1 MKLRF
6 LRFCLG
12 SLLVSLALVAFAAC
26 GGDDDEASP
35 TAAAPTSPTTSSAS
49 PTAAAS
55 PQPTSTPETRTVTD
69 MAGRAVM
76 VPWEVE
82 RVATS
87 GSVPVLNSFLF
98 AVGAGDRI
106 VSGLPPFAQN
116 PRWDFQNTF
125 APQLANSPQVD
136 TADRTPDLEAFLSV
150 EPDVTF
156 TFDAAAAETL
166 TRAGLAVVVLKWQE
180 PEDVKKVM
188 SLVGEVLGVEER
200 AAAYVKYF
208 DETLARVSAIAS
220 KVPDAEKP
228 RVLYLNPQNYS
239 QPHLIAEWWIS
250 QAGGI
255 SVTDDGRTAESL
267 TFNVEQI
274 LDWDPDVILVPQL
287 GDVQRVYND
296 ALLADVKAVSAQR
309 VYPLPIVA
317 HTWGN
322 RTSEQPLTVMWAAK
336 TINPQAFAE
345 LDLHA
350 ELDKFF
356 RDIFHHPLSAADID
370 NILDPTTE
378 PPYGR

>member
-1 MKLRF
+1 MKVRVF
-6 LRFCLG
+6 KFCLG
-12 SLLVSLALVAFAAC
+12 SLLAGIALVALAAC
-26 GGDDDEASP
+26 GGDDADPAPAAEATASP
-35 TAAAPTSPTTSSAS
+35 AASV
-49 PTAAAS
+49 S
-55 PQPTSTPETRTVTD
+55 PQPTAPPATRTVTD
-69 MAGRAVM
+69 MAGRSVT
-76 VPWEVE
+76 VPWAVK

-125 APQLANSPQVD
+125 APQLAGSPQVD
-136 TADRTPDLEAFLSV
+136 TADRTPNLEAFLSV

-166 TRAGLAVVVLKWQE
+166 ARAGLAVVVLKWQE

-188 SLVGEVLGVEER
+188 SLVGEVLDVKER

-208 DETLARVSAIAS
+208 DETLARVASIAA
-220 KVPDAEKP
+220 KVPDAQKP
-228 RVLYLNPQNYS
+228 RVLYLSPQNYS
-239 QPHLIAEWWIS
+239 QPHLIAEWWIT
-250 QAGGI
+250 QAGGV
-255 SVTDDGRTAESL
+255 SVTNDGRSAESL

-274 LDWDPDVILVPQL
+274 LKWDPDVILVPQL
-287 GDVQRVYND
+287 ADVQRVYND
-296 ALLADVKAVSAQR
+296 ALLAGVKAVAAR
-309 VYPLPIVA
+309 KVYPLPIVA

-322 RTSEQPLTVMWAAK
+322 RTSEQPLTVLWAAK
-336 TINPQAFAE
+336 TINPDAFSGVDLRTE
-345 LDLHA
+345 LDR
-350 ELDKFF
+350 FY